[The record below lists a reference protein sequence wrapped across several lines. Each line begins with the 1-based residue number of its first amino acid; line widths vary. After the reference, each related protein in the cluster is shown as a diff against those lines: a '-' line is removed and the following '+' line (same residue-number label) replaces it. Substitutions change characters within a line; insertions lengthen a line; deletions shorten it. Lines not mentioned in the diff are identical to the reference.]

1 MAATSL
7 QDFLTKTLQQ
17 LTSITD
23 GSTPADS
30 GYIQD
35 KIISPLKDIVNVT
48 ISLDYKYL
56 NLENAQDIVYKN
68 IDDLLTSTPAGD
80 GVAGDIDLIVTCKK
94 QLPDEDCIITI
105 NRQYTLITSPDRRNF
120 YVIAGANLNKMHFT
134 SITLFGGD
142 SSIDLSNCVFDNA
155 GLTSNSVINLS
166 YCQLQ
171 SVLINV
177 DTLNIQDN
185 NVINN
190 CEIKTNSQLVF
201 ELGHGNS
208 KMYNCIHNTEITN
221 PSENLTQEFNVWIP
235 SL

>member
-1 MAATSL
+1 MAATAL

-30 GYIQD
+30 SYIQD
-35 KIISPLKDIVNVT
+35 KIISPLKDIINVT

-56 NLENAQDIVYKN
+56 NLEDAQDIVYKN

-80 GVAGDIDLIVTCKK
+80 GVAGDIDLVITCKK
-94 QLPDEDCIITI
+94 QLPDEDCTITI
-105 NRQYTLITSPDRRNF
+105 NRQYTLITSPDRQNF
-120 YVIAGANLNKMHFT
+120 YVIAGTNLNRMYFT
-134 SITLFGGD
+134 SVTLSGAN
-142 SSIDLSNCVFDNA
+142 SNISLLNCSLDNA
-155 GLTSNSVINLS
+155 KLFSTNTINIS

-171 SVLINV
+171 NVLINV
-177 DTLNIQDN
+177 GTLNIKDN

-190 CEIKTNSQLVF
+190 CEIKTFNQLIF